1 MNVDAQHV
9 LEDVLEQNKQITL
22 QLAISRVM
30 IKELQKEIDELTQV
44 IKSLSKE
51 D

>member
-22 QLAISRVM
+22 QLAVSRVM
-30 IKELQKEIDELTQV
+30 IKELQKQIDELTQAA
-44 IKSLSKE
+44 KSQSTE

>member
-9 LEDVLEQNKQITL
+9 LDDVLEQNKQITL

>member
-9 LEDVLEQNKQITL
+9 LDDVLEQNKQITL

-30 IKELQKEIDELTQV
+30 IKELQKQIDELTQAV
-44 IKSLSKE
+44 KFQSTE

>member
-9 LEDVLEQNKQITL
+9 LEDVLEQNKQMTL
-22 QLAISRVM
+22 QLAVSRVM
-30 IKELQKEIDELTQV
+30 IKDLQKQLDELSEV
-44 IKSLSKE
+44 AKSLSKE

>member
-9 LEDVLEQNKQITL
+9 LDDVLEQNKQITL
-22 QLAISRVM
+22 QLAVSRVM
-30 IKELQKEIDELTQV
+30 IKELQKQIDELTRAA
-44 IKSLSKE
+44 KSQSTE

>member
-9 LEDVLEQNKQITL
+9 LDDVLEQNKQITL

-44 IKSLSKE
+44 IKSQSTE

>member
-9 LEDVLEQNKQITL
+9 LDDVLEQNKQITL

-44 IKSLSKE
+44 IKSLSK
-51 D
+51 